1 MNSTDGIAL
10 LLGFILFAGSISFI
24 YKWSH
29 GTVSDAQ
36 GLFGVAGIA
45 VSLIFPAFIAPDL
58 YRELFIGMR
67 SLIVIP
73 VGTVAAAVPLAAG
86 ESVQQSVDA
95 AAAKTARIAG
105 KAGRGISG
113 FFRSLFGFGQEEA
126 EAAGGRRRSRR

>member
-1 MNSTDGIAL
+1 MNATDGIAL

-58 YRELFIGMR
+58 YRELFMGIR
-67 SLIVIP
+67 DLLVIP
-73 VGTVAAAVPLAAG
+73 VGSVAAGIPLAAG
-86 ESVQQSVDA
+86 EASQQTIDA
-95 AAAKTARIAG
+95 AAIKTARIAN

-126 EAAGGRRRSRR
+126 EAAGGRRRLRR